1 MNNHEAFGA
10 NLRRARVRRGISL
23 EEISA
28 RTNVSVDLWEA
39 MERNDFSRWPTGVA
53 ARAYIRDYATIVG
66 VDRTE
71 VVDEFCRIAPQGDR
85 RASRLLRGA
94 AYVLGHELVWE
105 DDLPPHVTE
114 GDRRAPAAPANTR
127 DAGQWIQTNLR
138 RLVALADL
146 VVVIAAAAGIFAVI
160 RRDWWATLAIAAVV
174 YHSVSLALIGC
185 SPVVWAIDAY
195 MAARRPS
202 RRRGEHVFRRTELLT
217 RQQTSPDRSPAD

>member
-1 MNNHEAFGA
+1 VSNHEAFGA

-66 VDRTE
+66 VDRSE

-114 GDRRAPAAPANTR
+114 GDRRAPAAPNTR
-127 DAGQWIQTNLR
+127 EGGQWIQSNLR
-138 RLVALADL
+138 RLVAGVDL
-146 VVVIAAAAGIFAVI
+146 IVVLAAAAGIFAVLK
-160 RRDWWATLAIAAVV
+160 RDWWATLAIASVA
-174 YHSVSLALIGC
+174 YHSLSLALIGC

-195 MAARRPS
+195 TAARQPS
-202 RRRGEHVFRRTELLT
+202 RRRGEHVFRRTGPVP